1 LGFGPKR
8 GEVTGGWREI
18 HYEEFLRFVLLTKY
32 YCGDQFK
39 EGQMGGWEV
48 HAVHMGEISNAC
60 RVSARNPEQS
70 TLKT

>member
-18 HYEEFLRFVLLTKY
+18 HYEELPRFVLLTTY
-32 YCGDQFK
+32 YWGDQFK
-39 EGQMGGWEV
+39 EGQTGGWEV
-48 HAVHMGEISNAC
+48 HKGEISNVC